1 MTWLPWRRWRRAELL
16 AVEAEE
22 SLEDARAE
30 HLAAK
35 ALADEARALANTN
48 GFAQAIRTAMGV

>member
-1 MTWLPWRRWRRAELL
+1 MTWLPWRRWQDAEQR

-22 SLEDARAE
+22 SLADARAE
-30 HLAAK
+30 HLRAK
-35 ALADEARALANTN
+35 ALAVEARELASTN